1 MSDSRELIS
10 KRMLEMGVAP
20 KRSLGQNFLVAD
32 HVIQKII
39 HKVAFYKAKQIIEI
53 GPGLGALTESLVK
66 MGQPLTLLELDR
78 EFSAY
83 WKRVS
88 KDNPQ
93 VTLIEGDALDA
104 KWDELT
110 TRPGTLLVSNLPYQ
124 IGARVVIDLSQGRP
138 NLERMVLMFQKEV
151 AQRLMAGPS
160 TKEYGLLTVVA
171 QAAWKIQFVS
181 DAGPGDFYP
190 PPRVSSRVISFERKP
205 NVITPHFVDFVKRA
219 FSQRRKFMLKS
230 FAAEREKLTA
240 LVIELGYT
248 EKVRAEEI
256 TVEHYLKLADS
267 IERI

>member
-1 MSDSRELIS
+1 MSDNRERIN

-39 HKVAFYKAKQIIEI
+39 HKVAHYKAKQIVEI

-88 KDNPQ
+88 KDSPH

-104 KWDELT
+104 QWSELAAN
-110 TRPGTLLVSNLPYQ
+110 PGTLLVSNLPYQ
-124 IGARVVIDLSQGRP
+124 IGARVVIDLSQGLP

-151 AQRLMAGPS
+151 AQRLMAEPS

-190 PPRVSSRVISFERKP
+190 PPRVSSRVVSFERRP
-205 NVITPHFVDFVKRA
+205 TVITPHFVDFVKRA

-240 LVIELGYT
+240 LVIELGYS

-256 TVEHYLKLADS
+256 TIEHFLKLADS